1 MAWAAN
7 RREICG
13 EVSTLT
19 LTSFTRPARSR
30 ASCSSAGLTA
40 RHGPH
45 HGAHRS
51 TMTGI
56 VAASAT
62 SPKVAGDTGVAGA
75 RGAASSVRG
84 LEPDGKRKRYKGSGR
99 TKQDVIEALKKGEE
113 LDAGLSTSRPYKVE
127 AAAHDWLEHGLPTGA
142 HAEGS

>member
-1 MAWAAN
+1 MAWASN
-7 RREICG
+7 RWEICG

-40 RHGPH
+40 RQGPH
-45 HGAHRS
+45 QGAHRS

-62 SPKVAGDTGVAGA
+62 SPKVASP
-75 RGAASSVRG
+75 ASAIH
-84 LEPDGKRKRYKGSGR
+84 GSG
-99 TKQDVIEALKKGEE
+99 
-113 LDAGLSTSRPYKVE
+113 
-127 AAAHDWLEHGLPTGA
+127 
-142 HAEGS
+142 